1 MKTES
6 YYNPR
11 PARSTRSLIVSLVI
25 SSAVLAA
32 IIALT
37 SCGIPVAIAVQGE
50 GASVGYSS
58 KGGITVTV
66 QK

>member
-6 YYNPR
+6 YNNPR
-11 PARSTRSLIVSLVI
+11 PARSTSSLLVSLAV
-25 SSAVLAA
+25 SSAILAA
-32 IIALT
+32 ILALT
-37 SCGIPVAIAVQGE
+37 GCGIPVAIAVQGE